1 MKQTFKNKSNVLFLF
16 KYLHYIDKY
25 IKVRVISIPYLIFPV
40 NNSYS
45 KSWLHNWYSFLTMS
59 H

>member
-1 MKQTFKNKSNVLFLF
+1 MKQTFKNKINVLFSF
-16 KYLHYIDKY
+16 KYLHYTNKH

-45 KSWLHNWYSFLTMS
+45 KSWLHNRT
-59 H
+59 